1 MAFVSRAER
10 KLDQGT
16 TSAGE
21 IGPGAYNVGGSLKR
35 QYSYAPFSST
45 TLRKFEPPNKIA
57 PGPGAYDTNDRQM
70 RRNASDQFGRTRTT
84 AQFASKA
91 ERFNWKSKEELPG
104 PGQYEMQ
111 TNWDKKIVEMR
122 PEPSS
127 VNWLRLP
134 SAPSIPSTHQ
144 KLGYDETPTGEL
156 VMQKNPEAGHSGTKV
171 DSVGPGQYNIKKGA
185 ISTKG
190 TTWHRYKSK
199 RDLASAPSQANI
211 GPGSYYET
219 KEVVMPLYKYKPSSV
234 FVSNCKRDCYIPP
247 NGKPL
252 KEESEDSEE
261 DEVPGP
267 GHYNHSESVSAFN
280 VKPVPERLQ
289 FFGSTASRFK
299 STQVEGSNIAP
310 GMYGELRKPIGA
322 KKPGDSK
329 APFSSTKTRFEAKME
344 TSPGPGAYKEETI
357 VDSINKKVWGR
368 QGVFGSSERRFAA
381 ERVDNLPG
389 PGYYPPDADKRIGSH
404 NSAKRKPGSMF
415 LSKVKRNVD
424 PPNIDNP
431 APGAYEV
438 LQKPKPESEDKPEA
452 PFKIGPKRFKDP
464 KPEVIGPGSYN
475 PQDLS
480 KPAFAAK
487 GFIARE
493 PRFKKSGL
501 DEKPGPGTYHEVKE
515 TEWTK
520 PSFNVLFTEYS

>member
-10 KLDQGT
+10 KLDYGS

-21 IGPGAYNVGGSLKR
+21 IGPGAYNVASNSKKN
-35 QYSYAPFSST
+35 YSYAPFSST
-45 TLRKFEPPNKIA
+45 TLRKFEPQTNPA
-57 PGPGAYDTNDRQM
+57 PGPGAYDSTDKTI
-70 RRNASDQFGRTRTT
+70 RRNASDQFGRTKIT
-84 AQFASKA
+84 AQFASKV
-91 ERFNWKSKEELPG
+91 ERFNWKSTDALPG
-104 PGQYEMQ
+104 PGQYALQ

-156 VMQKNPEAGHSGTKV
+156 VMQKNPEMIHSGSKV
-171 DSVGPGQYNIKKGA
+171 DSVGPGHYNVQAGA
-185 ISTKG
+185 ISSKG
-190 TTWHRYKSK
+190 TSWHRYKSK
-199 RDLASAPSQANI
+199 RDLGSAPSKTNL
-211 GPGSYYET
+211 GPGSYYEP

-234 FVSNCKRDCYIPP
+234 FASGCKRDCYIPP
-247 NGKPL
+247 SGKT
-252 KEESEDSEE
+252 KDETSGSSDE

-267 GHYNHSESVSAFN
+267 GHYNGATSVSAFN

-289 FFGSTASRFK
+289 FFGSTSSRFK
-299 STQVEGSNIAP
+299 AEKADKASIAP
-310 GMYGELRKPIGA
+310 GMYGELRKPLAA

-329 APFSSTKTRFEAKME
+329 APFASTKTRFEAKFD
-344 TSPGPGAYKEETI
+344 TSPGPGAYRDETI

-381 ERVDNLPG
+381 EKSNNSPG

-415 LSKVKRNVD
+415 LSKVKRHVD
-424 PPNIDNP
+424 PPNADTP

-438 LQKPKPESEDKPEA
+438 QPKPKPQPEDKPEP
-452 PFKIGPKRFKDP
+452 PFKSAPKRFKEP
-464 KPEVIGPGSYN
+464 KSEPIGPGTYY
-475 PQDLS
+475 PQEVS
-480 KPAFAAK
+480 KPAFVSK
-487 GFIARE
+487 GFIVRE
-493 PRFKKSGL
+493 PRFKDKVIP
-501 DEKPGPGTYHEVKE
+501 EEQPGPTTYYEE
-515 TEWTK
+515 RDDWTK
-520 PSFNVLFTEYS
+520 PSFNVLFTDYS